1 MTNRPLIWNLA
12 KLSNERIHP
21 VRHMN
26 RRRFITVAALAT
38 GALAGIP
45 AWAQEN
51 ATKVR
56 LSFGTAATTA
66 VPVDYLGFSCETA
79 QLADPTFFAAD
90 NRELV
95 SLFKALTPEGILR
108 LGGNSSEFCW
118 WKTGAADQPPELPES
133 AHRADNWMPHS
144 FTAIEPVA
152 VDRLAGFLK
161 ATGGTRFMA

>member
-1 MTNRPLIWNLA
+1 MTNRPLIWNQG
-12 KLSNERIHP
+12 KLSNEHSHL

-45 AWAQEN
+45 AWAQES

-95 SLFKALTPEGILR
+95 SLFKALTP
-108 LGGNSSEFCW
+108 
-118 WKTGAADQPPELPES
+118 
-133 AHRADNWMPHS
+133 
-144 FTAIEPVA
+144 
-152 VDRLAGFLK
+152 
-161 ATGGTRFMA
+161 